1 MSSSGSG
8 GTSNGGASPPIFAA
22 DLSRSPDLQAT
33 SVRKLFF
40 GESERNRSQPHNHSH
55 QQPHHPHHQGSQQ
68 AQQHQHQ
75 QSSPTLQQQIQA
87 FRERSNSG
95 TMFGRRP
102 DYSTFNILPRT
113 KINSYHIRM
122 EDETSHGNDDI
133 RTLILSTLST
143 NGMNRVHCIV
153 CSNSMPIFER
163 FPLIDGTFFLSPRQ
177 HSKAAV
183 QIVGASIERKFLNA
197 VCMGCMEGWNSSLR
211 CRSCKAKWDGS
222 HLILGSMYSYDI
234 FAAVPCC
241 ISRLKCCNCNNLA
254 ISPGRRLEFFSD
266 YSQNLACSH
275 CGIKDFHFVKPLYI
289 TFMPSNAPGGHLVMK
304 S

>member
-1 MSSSGSG
+1 M
-8 GTSNGGASPPIFAA
+8 AS
-22 DLSRSPDLQAT
+22 
-33 SVRKLFF
+33 
-40 GESERNRSQPHNHSH
+40 
-55 QQPHHPHHQGSQQ
+55 
-68 AQQHQHQ
+68 
-75 QSSPTLQQQIQA
+75 
-87 FRERSNSG
+87 

-102 DYSTFNILPRT
+102 DYSTFNILPRS

-122 EDETSHGNDDI
+122 EDETSRGNDDI

-143 NGMNRVHCIV
+143 NGMNRVHCVV
-153 CSNSMPIFER
+153 CAETMPIFER

-183 QIVGASIERKFLNA
+183 KLVAASIERKFLNA
-197 VCMGCMEGWNSSLR
+197 VCMGCLEGWNSSLK
-211 CRSCKAKWDGS
+211 CRSCRTKWDGS

-241 ISRLKCCNCNNLA
+241 ISRLKCSNCNNLA

-275 CGIKDFHFVKPLYI
+275 CGVKDFHFVKPLNV
-289 TFMPSNAPGGHLVMK
+289 TFMQGTLQSQYNNYLPTIEAQTEIETTDGKKEQNFATDKNCNRIISTKTLDENQRAK
-304 S
+304 SKRRRKKAKSSTKTL